1 MPLGPATGALQ
12 VPATG
17 TVQVPDAPASGGHGC
32 HLNNLLA
39 NAVGGAPSSPT
50 LPTQVKRTFRSLS
63 SVKDTGGT
71 ERPGR
76 RLACSQTGD
85 SGVEPGTLR
94 RDRGGADRDLWGEW
108 PSLQREHD
116 KLTAFHLYQ
125 KQRHVG
131 SRRTFPGWPTRINAG
146 ELFWEGLWWG
156 PLSSVRLFVRSFV
169 C

>member
-71 ERPGR
+71 SGLAGGWRALR
-76 RLACSQTGD
+76 RGTLEWNLAPCVVTEEAQTGTFGG
-85 SGVEPGTLR
+85 SGPACRGNTTSSRPFISIKNKGRWGAGVPSPG
-94 RDRGGADRDLWGEW
+94 G
-108 PSLQREHD
+108 QRES
-116 KLTAFHLYQ
+116 TQASYSG
-125 KQRHVG
+125 RACG
-131 SRRTFPGWPTRINAG
+131 G
-146 ELFWEGLWWG
+146 G
-156 PLSSVRLFVRSFV
+156 P
-169 C
+169 